1 MEDSLRHL
9 QKLGFT
15 EYEARAYLAL
25 LRHNPS
31 TRYQLSQNAA
41 IPESKI
47 YEIVRRLQDK
57 GMIAGL
63 HGDPPR
69 FIPLAPEHLLSQL
82 EHKTQ
87 ESLDFLSAS
96 LHAVANQPAVQWI
109 WNIEGYEETLSK
121 AGDLIKA
128 ARDEITASMWHEE
141 AGRLAGALRA
151 SVDRGVV
158 LKLLTYDDSPID
170 FGNVRKHGHED
181 RLRAQLSEAHG
192 RVLTLVVDRTQ
203 VLVGSSLEGSASAV
217 WTNHAGLATIVNRY
231 VLEHFYPQ

>member
-1 MEDSLRHL
+1 LEDSLRHL

-57 GMIAGL
+57 GIIAGL
-63 HGDPPR
+63 HGEPPR

-96 LHAVANQPAVQWI
+96 LHTVANQPAVQWI

-121 AGDLIKA
+121 AEDLIKA
-128 ARDEITASMWHEE
+128 AKQEIAASMWHEE
-141 AGRLAGALRA
+141 AERLSAALRA
-151 SVDRGVV
+151 SVERGVA
-158 LKLLTYDDSPID
+158 LNLLAYDDGPID
-170 FGNVRKHGHED
+170 FGNVREHGYED
-181 RLRAQLSEAHG
+181 RLRAQLSEPHG
-192 RVLTLVVDRTQ
+192 RLLTLVVDRTQ
-203 VLVGSSLEGSASAV
+203 VLVGSSLESTASAV
-217 WTNHAGLATIVNRY
+217 WTNHSGLATIVNRY
-231 VLEHFYPQ
+231 VLEHFY

>member
-1 MEDSLRHL
+1 LEDSLRHL

-41 IPESKI
+41 IPDSKI
-47 YEIVRRLQDK
+47 YEVVRRLQDK

-69 FIPLAPEHLLSQL
+69 FMPLAPEQLLSQL

-96 LHAVANQPAVQWI
+96 LHSVANQPAVQWI
-109 WNIEGYEETLSK
+109 WNIEGYDQTLSK
-121 AGDLIKA
+121 AKDMIEA
-128 ARDEITASMWHEE
+128 ARDELTASMWHEE
-141 AGRLAGALRA
+141 AERVLEPLKAAAG
-151 SVDRGVV
+151 RGVT
-158 LKLLTYDDSPID
+158 LNFLAYDACPID
-170 FGNVRKHGHED
+170 FGNLREHVHRD
-181 RLRAQLSEAHG
+181 RLQVRLTDAQG
-192 RVLTLVVDRTQ
+192 RWLTLVTDRAQ
-203 VLVGSSLEGSASAV
+203 VLVASSLESSASAV
-217 WTNHAGLATIVNRY
+217 WTNHAGLAMIVNRY
-231 VLEHFYPQ
+231 VMEHFYPE

>member
-69 FIPLAPEHLLSQL
+69 FVPLAPEDLLGQL

-96 LHAVANQPAVQWI
+96 LRRVASQPAVQWI
-109 WNIEGYEETLSK
+109 WNIEGYDDTLSK
-121 AGDLIKA
+121 AEEMIQA
-128 ARDEITASMWHEE
+128 ARGEIAASMWHEE
-141 AGRLAGALRA
+141 AERLVKPLRA
-151 SVDRGVV
+151 SLDRGVT
-158 LKLLTYDDSPID
+158 LDFLAYDASPID
-170 FGNVRKHGHED
+170 FGNVREHGYEE
-181 RLRAQLSEAHG
+181 RLRAQLTEAQG
-192 RVLTLVVDRTQ
+192 RWLTLVVDKTQ
-203 VLVGSSLEGSASAV
+203 VLVASSLEGSASAV

-231 VLEHFYPQ
+231 VLEHFYPE